1 MKKTI
6 LMAGIAISLFAFNA
20 NALDFNPYVSVKATY
35 TDLKADLNYKSTY
48 FFETESQSYDIGD
61 KDLGGAIAFGSAFQ
75 VPYGNI
81 RAELEYNKKA
91 DTESSYVDWGDV
103 YKTKIE
109 TQSFMLNAYYDI
121 NTGTKFTPYI
131 GIGLGYAQIKAQ
143 DQYWSEYYGDIKDTN
158 FSWQIGA
165 GISYSI
171 NDNFVVDAGYR
182 YIDFGDLSETQN
194 YNGPGFDETNE
205 FDITANEFYLG
216 LRYQF

>member
-35 TDLKADLNYKSTY
+35 TDLKADLNYKSTW

-75 VPYGNI
+75 APYGNI

-121 NTGTKFTPYI
+121 NTGTKFTH
-131 GIGLGYAQIKAQ
+131 
-143 DQYWSEYYGDIKDTN
+143 
-158 FSWQIGA
+158 
-165 GISYSI
+165 IS
-171 NDNFVVDAGYR
+171 V
-182 YIDFGDLSETQN
+182 
-194 YNGPGFDETNE
+194 
-205 FDITANEFYLG
+205 
-216 LRYQF
+216 